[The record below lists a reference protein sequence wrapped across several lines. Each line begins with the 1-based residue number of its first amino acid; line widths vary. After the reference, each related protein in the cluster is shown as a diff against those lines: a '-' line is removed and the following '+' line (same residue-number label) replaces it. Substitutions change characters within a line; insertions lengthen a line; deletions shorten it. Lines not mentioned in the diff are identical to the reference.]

1 MSKAITYACAF
12 HHAGLTTEE
21 RDIIEASFKAG
32 ALKVLVATSTLSS
45 GVNLPARRVL
55 IRSPLF
61 GGKQMSSLTYRQM
74 IGRAGRMGKDTLG
87 ESILI
92 CNEINARMG
101 RDLVVSELQPIT
113 SCLDMDGS
121 VCIQAN
127 SQSIAT
133 KLFIFQT
140 HLKRALLEV
149 ISSGVANTKEDIDF
163 FVNCTLLS
171 AQKAFHAKEKPP
183 DEESDANYIND
194 ALDFLVEYEF
204 VRLQRNE
211 ERETA
216 VYVATR
222 LGAACLASSMPPTDG
237 LILFAE
243 LQKSRRSFVLE
254 SELHAVYLVTPYS
267 VCYQLQDID
276 WVLYVHMWEKL
287 SSPMKKVGELVG
299 VRDAFLYKALRG
311 QTKLDYKQMQIHKR

>member
-1 MSKAITYACAF
+1 MGSCRRRSPTPARFT
-12 HHAGLTTEE
+12 AGLTTEE
-21 RDIIEASFKAG
+21 QDIIEASFKAG

-133 KLFIFQT
+133 KLFIF
-140 HLKRALLEV
+140 R
-149 ISSGVANTKEDIDF
+149 
-163 FVNCTLLS
+163 
-171 AQKAFHAKEKPP
+171 
-183 DEESDANYIND
+183 
-194 ALDFLVEYEF
+194 
-204 VRLQRNE
+204 
-211 ERETA
+211 
-216 VYVATR
+216 
-222 LGAACLASSMPPTDG
+222 PT
-237 LILFAE
+237 
-243 LQKSRRSFVLE
+243 
-254 SELHAVYLVTPYS
+254 
-267 VCYQLQDID
+267 
-276 WVLYVHMWEKL
+276 
-287 SSPMKKVGELVG
+287 
-299 VRDAFLYKALRG
+299 
-311 QTKLDYKQMQIHKR
+311 